1 MEAAILSPASPKNGK
16 ITLRFGEWE
25 VRHFQ
30 PQKMTDEEFYA
41 FCRENPEMK
50 IEQDKYGNVIVMP
63 PVSPESGNLESEV
76 GIDLGLW
83 NRRSNLG
90 RTFSSSTMFTLPD
103 GSKRMPDASWISHEK
118 YNRLTERERQ
128 SFAKIVPD
136 FVIEV
141 RSPSDSLEELK
152 AKMTESWMS
161 NGVRLAWLLDP
172 ESESA
177 WIYRAD
183 GSTETIAGFDNKLSG
198 EDVLPGFEFD
208 LGVLKG

>member
-1 MEAAILSPASPKNGK
+1 MEAAALTPPLKNGK
-16 ITLRFGEWE
+16 ISLRFGEWE

-30 PQKMTDEEFYA
+30 PQRMTDEEFYA
-41 FCRENPEMK
+41 FCRENPELK

-63 PVSPESGNLESEV
+63 PVSPESGNHESEI

-83 NRRSNLG
+83 NRRSKLG

-118 YNRLTERERQ
+118 YDRLSEQERQ
-128 SFAKIVPD
+128 TFAKIVPD

-141 RSPSDSLEELK
+141 RSPSDSLTELK
-152 AKMTESWMS
+152 EKMTDAWIA
-161 NGVRLAWLLDP
+161 NGVRLAWLLDS

-177 WIYRAD
+177 WVYRAD
-183 GSTETIAGFDNKLSG
+183 GSTETIIGFDKKLSG

-208 LGVLKG
+208 LGTLKG

>member
-1 MEAAILSPASPKNGK
+1 MEAAVLTPPPKNGK
-16 ITLRFGEWE
+16 ISLRFGEWE

-83 NRRSNLG
+83 NRRSKLG

-136 FVIEV
+136 FVVEV

-152 AKMTESWMS
+152 TKMTEAWMS
-161 NGVRLAWLLDP
+161 NGVRLSWLLDP
-172 ESESA
+172 ESQSA

-183 GSTETIAGFDNKLSG
+183 GSSETVNGFNKRLPG